1 MSKESNGKH
10 GIPFGWHVPTERM
23 VTAREVANGRGC
35 DCVCI
40 ACGARLQA
48 RQGEIRIWHFAHD
61 SETHCQVAAEA
72 AIHYMTK
79 QLIAERG
86 AIYLPHREKSKEI
99 HGKRRVWSEVIFA
112 DVQQPGLHRLEC
124 CQVEKTIAIPGEPGT
139 TLRPDLLA
147 ILNGLPLAV
156 EVLNT
161 HAVEPEKAT
170 WLEEQGYSVLEI
182 DVHDIGLLPPDQMLN
197 ALEVR
202 LFETADYS
210 SWLCHAADQEAIR
223 TLQEIETEV
232 RARRQA
238 EETILLAQ
246 LEAAEAAQKRRE
258 EFLRRVRDIDSLKI
272 RVGGCTVRIG
282 RNFERVS
289 LKVHGYASDEVFEA
303 TKSLAREHGGRFN
316 PKARCWEFFRDAENE
331 VFFAQLSE
339 KTQQRLL
346 APFREQKLTTLQVAS
361 KVMTVS
367 VPEVPLR
374 VFFQDPVLQE
384 AFDERAAIFEFDA
397 GYGRQ
402 VAEEM
407 ARSEIQVRHQSR
419 CLDPNPDI

>member
-10 GIPFGWHVPTERM
+10 VIPFGWHVPTQRM
-23 VTAREVANGRGC
+23 ATAREVANGRGC

-61 SETHCQVAAEA
+61 SETQCQVAAEA
-72 AIHYMTK
+72 AIHHMAK

-99 HGKRRVWSEVIFA
+99 HGKRRVWSETICT
-112 DVQQPGLHRLEC
+112 DVQQPGLQRLDG
-124 CQVEKTIAIPGEPGT
+124 CQVEKTIAIPAAPGT

-156 EVLNT
+156 EILNT

-223 TLQEIETEV
+223 ILQEIEAAV
-232 RARRQA
+232 RAKRQA

-258 EFLRRVRDIDSLKI
+258 EFLRRVRDIDALKI

-316 PKARCWEFFRDAENE
+316 PKARCWEFFRDAETE
-331 VFFAQLSE
+331 SFFYQLCE
-339 KTQQRLL
+339 KAQQRL
-346 APFREQKLTTLQVAS
+346 VAS
-361 KVMTVS
+361 FWVS
-367 VPEVPLR
+367 EPPKQQAVAKETITPLAER
-374 VFFQDPVLQE
+374 PLPVFFHDPALQE
-384 AFDERAAIFEFDA
+384 AFDERAAILEFDA
-397 GYGRQ
+397 GYERHL
-402 VAEEM
+402 AEQM
-407 ARSEIQVRHQSR
+407 AFSEVQAATAAMNR
-419 CLDPNPDI
+419 P